1 MICYLHLLGCLA
13 AVDRLRFV
21 AERSLIGEGREA
33 LLSVVC
39 PERPGAFKQLYSV
52 IYPRAVTEFSYHLR
66 DMRPMATEISSWVD

>member
-1 MICYLHLLGCLA
+1 
-13 AVDRLRFV
+13 V

-52 IYPRAVTEFSYHLR
+52 IYPRAVTEFSYHLWNIS
-66 DMRPMATEISSWVD
+66 MATEIILDWLRITYVFESWYP

>member
-1 MICYLHLLGCLA
+1 
-13 AVDRLRFV
+13 V

-66 DMRPMATEISSWVD
+66 NISMATEIILDWLRITYVFESWYP